1 MDENILLKEVTY
13 TAVRSGGPGGQH
25 ANKVSSK
32 VILQFNLKQT
42 RALSDLQKITA
53 SHQLSSKLSKDGVL
67 TLTCDESR
75 SQHENKEIVTNR
87 FLRLMRS
94 GIKRPKKRIATK
106 ISKAVK
112 AKRLASKKKKAVKK
126 SLRQKPKLD

>member
-1 MDENILLKEVTY
+1 MDVKLLLKEITY

-32 VILQFNLKQT
+32 VILHFNLKAT
-42 RALSDLQKITA
+42 KALSDAQKITA
-53 SHQLSSKLSKDGVL
+53 SHQLSSKLSKEGVL
-67 TLTCDESR
+67 TLTCDDSR
-75 SQHENKEIVTNR
+75 SQHENKGIVTQR

-94 GIKRPKKRIATK
+94 ATKRPKKRIATK

-112 AKRLASKKKKAVKK
+112 TKRLESKKKMAIKK
-126 SLRQKPKLD
+126 SLRQKPKID